1 MAAKKAVHLSI
12 DAELAAEAK
21 AAGTNMSA
29 LPDKALRE
37 KLRERGWR
45 KWREDNRAALEA
57 YDRHIEEDG
66 LWANE
71 CRTWQIRQFDV
82 FPSSTHLAICAA
94 RGRAQALDNRK
105 RNHEEARLP
114 EVSSPGIMRIDN
126 AHGDSHGR

>member
-29 LPDKALRE
+29 LLEKALRE
-37 KLRERGWR
+37 ELRERGWR
-45 KWREDNRAALEA
+45 KWREDDRAALEA

-71 CRTWQIRQFDV
+71 CPTW
-82 FPSSTHLAICAA
+82 
-94 RGRAQALDNRK
+94 
-105 RNHEEARLP
+105 
-114 EVSSPGIMRIDN
+114 
-126 AHGDSHGR
+126 

>member
-29 LPDKALRE
+29 LLEKALRE

-45 KWREDNRAALEA
+45 KWREDDRAALEA

-71 CRTWQIRQFDV
+71 CRTWQICQFDV
-82 FPSSTHLAICAA
+82 FPSSTHLANLRRSRPRPSA
-94 RGRAQALDNRK
+94 RQP
-105 RNHEEARLP
+105 EAEPRG
-114 EVSSPGIMRIDN
+114 SSIARSFIARYH
-126 AHGDSHGR
+126 AHQ